1 MKEKMASGCFFGLR
15 HAFRAFDPLGNGN
28 VTKEALYRI
37 LFNFLGYLSHQ
48 KFHMLLQR
56 CNYEQIEIYCLCAV
70 VLCVC
75 RLNLNV
81 KKVISFDEF
90 FAKFRQTEVCTMF
103 TLY

>member
-1 MKEKMASGCFFGLR
+1 MKEKMASGRFFGLR

-56 CNYEQIEIYCLCAV
+56 YNYELRQISSMCYGIY
-70 VLCVC
+70 
-75 RLNLNV
+75 
-81 KKVISFDEF
+81 
-90 FAKFRQTEVCTMF
+90 M
-103 TLY
+103 